1 MNRKYD
7 DILQLPHHVSA
18 RHPRMAICDR
28 AAQFLPFAALTGY
41 DDAVRETARLTAE
54 CIELDEN
61 SKAILDMKLR
71 LLLDMLSE
79 RPEVAITHFQPDER
93 KAGGAYVTITGTV
106 KKIDEYEHVIIMM
119 DGAKIPINHI
129 LEIEGELFKD
139 TEEPSQ

>member
-1 MNRKYD
+1 MSGKYD

-61 SKAILDMKLR
+61 SKMILDMKLR
-71 LLLDMLSE
+71 LLWDRLSE

-93 KAGGAYVTITGTV
+93 KAGGAYVTIVGAV

-119 DGAKIPINHI
+119 DGAKISIDHI

-139 TEEPSQ
+139 MEEPSR

>member
-1 MNRKYD
+1 MSGKYD

-61 SKAILDMKLR
+61 SKTILDMKLR
-71 LLLDMLSE
+71 LLLDRLSE

-93 KAGGAYVTITGTV
+93 KAGGAYVTIAGVV

-119 DGAKIPINHI
+119 DGAKISINHI
-129 LEIEGELFKD
+129 LEIDGELFKD
-139 TEEPSQ
+139 VEEPSR

>member
-1 MNRKYD
+1 MSGKYD
-7 DILQLPHHVSA
+7 DIMQLPHHVSA

-41 DDAVRETARLTAE
+41 DAAVRETARLTAE

-61 SKAILDMKLR
+61 SKAILDTKLR

-93 KAGGAYVTITGTV
+93 KAGGAYVTITGAV

-119 DGAKIPINHI
+119 DGAKISINHI